1 MGKAENRFE
10 KMGCVDIVL
19 MIEGGDG
26 IPMDS
31 TREELQS
38 ILSKIS
44 PLRYSTGSYGRL
56 CAGLENLIADL
67 EPGMTIEDLNTI
79 EPCAR

>member
-26 IPMDS
+26 IPVDS

-38 ILSKIS
+38 ILEAVS
-44 PLRYSTGSYGRL
+44 PLRHSTGSYGRL
-56 CAGLENLIADL
+56 CASLEEVIGKL
-67 EPGMTIEDLNTI
+67 EPDMTLEDLDNI